1 MDICAVIQGTIYK
14 LTKYKEII
22 EKASDKTSVLAVLD
36 ELKNNDVFSKKVY
49 DLGNK
54 EEYKKLSCLLKTTK
68 NNGGIYLFE
77 FKEGTS
83 PKTKQNINKLFSM
96 KKLSET
102 EKGEKSLS
110 ETNNV
115 ENTQYLYIGK
125 NNENILSRIKQH
137 LEITNSNK
145 TYAMNLGLFKNEEI
159 RDHLELIIYFLEETA
174 DYPEKFILSL
184 LKKELHEKYDP
195 MIGGSRT

>member
-1 MDICAVIQGTIYK
+1 MDICAVIQGTINK
-14 LTKYKEII
+14 LTTYKEII
-22 EKASDKTSVLAVLD
+22 EKGSDKTSVLAVLD

-184 LKKELHEKYDP
+184 LKKELHEKYEP